1 MSEEKTFRND
11 DEEDRTDLDNLIS
24 EIALQG
30 LQNLEESTAMSE
42 EKSEIRTLSEE
53 QSTVKSLLRERLR
66 EHIEQA
72 AKAKEQKLDPLS
84 GPETALS
91 LEPRRTAI
99 IVIDL
104 QNGIVGM
111 PGGAPH
117 SKPAIIANC
126 ARLLAAARASGAQPI
141 LVHVGG
147 SPDGDDRLKPTSDQP
162 MRSTGPLPPDW
173 SELIPELDRQPGDI
187 VILKRQW
194 GAFYGTGL
202 DLQLRR
208 RNLATIIL
216 CGISTEFGVESTA
229 RDAYERGY
237 ELIFAE
243 DAMTGSTAESHANS
257 VQRIFPRMGRVRS
270 SGQIIAALKG

>member
-1 MSEEKTFRND
+1 MSD
-11 DEEDRTDLDNLIS
+11 
-24 EIALQG
+24 
-30 LQNLEESTAMSE
+30 
-42 EKSEIRTLSEE
+42 E
-53 QSTVKSLLRERLR
+53 QSDLK
-66 EHIEQA
+66 
-72 AKAKEQKLDPLS
+72 
-84 GPETALS
+84 

-99 IVIDL
+99 VVIDM
-104 QNGIVGM
+104 QKGIAGL

-117 SKPAIIANC
+117 TKSAVIANA
-126 ARLLAAARASGAQPI
+126 ARLLAAARTAGAQPI

-147 SPDGDDRLKPTSDQP
+147 AADGADRLKPTSDQP
-162 MRSTGPLPPDW
+162 MRSTVALPPGW

-194 GAFYGTGL
+194 GAFYGTDL

-208 RNLATIIL
+208 RNLTTIIL

-257 VQRIFPRMGRVRS
+257 VGRIFPRMSRVRS
-270 SGQIIAALKG
+270 TEQILAALKG